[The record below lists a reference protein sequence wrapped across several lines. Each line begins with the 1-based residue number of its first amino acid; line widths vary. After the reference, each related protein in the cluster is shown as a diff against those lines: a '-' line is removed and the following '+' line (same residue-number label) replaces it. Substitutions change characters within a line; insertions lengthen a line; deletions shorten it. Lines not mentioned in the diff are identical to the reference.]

1 MSVKLESL
9 DKKIV
14 IVDQNVIKQMVTI
27 QNMLENERDDTNN
40 NEPIPIYAANGEIL
54 EKVVEWTKHHIE
66 TTEKSV
72 IKAWGDQFFRTNLEK
87 IFQIEKAADYL
98 EVKTLCIEGEVFQR
112 NFELFTTTEAFKNL
126 SREKLG
132 LLLSRN
138 DLNGP
143 GEQRV
148 VQSLETWISTDPEER
163 SAYLKDIVPYIRASF
178 LPRQFI
184 EYVKN
189 FLVDHSLPDLCL
201 QLNYESKTPR
211 HGYDQLIVTVQTRE
225 DGKCLMYLDSKVW
238 L

>member
-1 MSVKLESL
+1 MNSL
-9 DKKIV
+9 
-14 IVDQNVIKQMVTI
+14 
-27 QNMLENERDDTNN
+27 L
-40 NEPIPIYAANGEIL
+40 
-54 EKVVEWTKHHIE
+54 VVGQ
-66 TTEKSV
+66 
-72 IKAWGDQFFRTNLEK
+72 A
-87 IFQIEKAADYL
+87 FQDY
-98 EVKTLCIEGEVFQR
+98 
-112 NFELFTTTEAFKNL
+112 FELVTTTEAFKYL
-126 SREKLG
+126 SQEKLV
-132 LLLSRN
+132 LLLSG
-138 DLNGP
+138 DGLNVSN
-143 GEQRV
+143 EQTV